1 MMLNSQLIIKWL
13 IKINFANCVKYDI
26 VDAFIKRHEEQYIE
40 YKIKYDE
47 NKSLSSQKGG
57 EKEGGSN
64 QQK

>member
-1 MMLNSQLIIKWL
+1 M
-13 IKINFANCVKYDI
+13 
-26 VDAFIKRHEEQYIE
+26 DAFIKSHEEQYID

-47 NKSLSSQKGG
+47 MKSLSSQKGG

>member
-13 IKINFANCVKYDI
+13 IKINFANCIKNDQ
-26 VDAFIKRHEEQYIE
+26 VDAFIKRHEEQYID

>member
-13 IKINFANCVKYDI
+13 IKINFTNCVKNDI